1 MNLSTELPTI
11 LGCVAIL
18 FSALAWLY
26 ALKAW
31 ELCNRMAKY
40 LDKIRPDKPPGA
52 KRLTEIECELTE
64 LTDSLVA
71 IHASMK
77 KLRARV
83 GMRENR
89 AKKNDE
95 QDGVPD
101 PVADPGGYKRA
112 MRLKLR
118 STGQL

>member
-40 LDKIRPDKPPGA
+40 LDKIRPDKPPGL
-52 KRLTEIECELTE
+52 KKLTELEVELTE
-64 LTDSLVA
+64 HADSIAA
-71 IHASMK
+71 IHQSMK

-89 AKKNDE
+89 TKKNDG
-95 QDGVPD
+95 QAAIPD
-101 PVADPGGYKRA
+101 ARADPAGYKRA

-118 STGQL
+118 AAGQL

>member
-1 MNLSTELPTI
+1 MDLSTELPTI

-31 ELCNRMAKY
+31 SFCVDTEEY
-40 LDKIRPDKPPGA
+40 LKKIRPDSPPGA

-71 IHASMK
+71 IHTSMK

-89 AKKNDE
+89 SKKNGGDAAI
-95 QDGVPD
+95 PD
-101 PVADPGGYKRA
+101 AATDPAGYKRA

-118 STGQL
+118 AAGQL